1 MRGVLLNKY
10 NEVITNAY
18 KQAVIAR
25 ENAHCPYSKFHVG
38 AAIKLKE
45 KDEIFVGCN
54 VENAS
59 YGATI
64 CAERTAVVSA
74 IAQYGKKMIEFVVV
88 VTDASPATQPCA
100 LCLQV
105 LAEFCEPS
113 TPIYLANT
121 KEIESTI
128 SFEQLLPNPFTEFKV

>member
-1 MRGVLLNKY
+1 LDQY
-10 NEVITNAY
+10 NETITNAFE
-18 KQAVIAR
+18 KAVHAR
-25 ENAHCPYSKFHVG
+25 KNAYCPYSKFHVG
-38 AAIKLKE
+38 AAVKF
-45 KDEIFVGCN
+45 KDEEKIFVGCN

-74 IAQYGKKMIEFVVV
+74 VAKHGKKLIEFVVV
-88 VTDASPATQPCA
+88 VTDTTPATQPCG

-113 TPIYLANT
+113 TAIYLANT
-121 KEIESTI
+121 IGIDTVT
-128 SFEQLLPNPFTEFKV
+128 SFEKLLPNPFTEFKV